1 MPDKKT
7 QGKER
12 TRKRKQDGG
21 KKVERKKA
29 DTKKA
34 ETKKAETKK
43 AKGDDDRRGE
53 KKTSVSGPR
62 PFWSG
67 TIAFGLVSLPV
78 GLLPANRS
86 KPVSLRMIDDSGT
99 PLARRYFCEKEERA
113 LTHDQLVRGY
123 EVEKNEFVV
132 IEDRELDELA
142 PEKSQE
148 IDLKRFVALDEI
160 DPMFFERAYFL
171 TPEKGA
177 TKAYRLLASSMEDAG
192 RAGIATFVMRGKEY
206 LIAIVAEKGILRAET
221 LRFHD
226 ELRTPEDVGLP
237 DINDQKADRAQVRA
251 FEKSIEAL
259 TQDQL
264 DREALEDR
272 HSQQI
277 LERVREKLKKGEDV
291 IDAPQAPEDEAE
303 QGGEVIDL
311 MQVLKQSLA
320 RGHSPVTESP
330 PRRKSKAKDS
340 KEAAKKKPS
349 ARKPI
354 RKPRPAAR
362 RQSASGSELA
372 GASRADLYQRAQQ
385 LGIAGRSN
393 MSKEQLI
400 KAIGDVK

>member
-1 MPDKKT
+1 MPDKKK
-7 QGKER
+7 QDKQR
-12 TRKRKQDGG
+12 TRKRKQAGDE
-21 KKVERKKA
+21 KAERKKV
-29 DTKKA
+29 
-34 ETKKAETKK
+34 ETKK
-43 AKGDDDRRGE
+43 AKGDDDRLSE
-53 KKTSVSGPR
+53 KRTSVSGPR

-78 GLLPANRS
+78 GLFPANRA

-99 PLARRYFCEKEERA
+99 PLTRRYFCEKEQRA

-123 EVEKNEFVV
+123 EVEKNEFIV

-177 TKAYRLLASSMEDAG
+177 TKAYRLLARSMEDAG

-221 LRFHD
+221 LRFYD
-226 ELRTPEDVGLP
+226 ELRTPADVGLP
-237 DINDQKADRAQVRA
+237 DINGQKADRVQVRA
-251 FEKSIEAL
+251 FEKSIKAL

-264 DREALEDR
+264 DRETLEDR

-303 QGGEVIDL
+303 QGGEVVDL

-320 RGHSPVTESP
+320 QGHSPVTTSP
-330 PRRKSKAKDS
+330 PKRKSKAKGS
-340 KEAAKKKPS
+340 KRETPKKKPS

-354 RKPRPAAR
+354 RKPRPAAK
-362 RQSASGSELA
+362 RQSAPGGELA
-372 GASRADLYQRAQQ
+372 GVSRAELYQRAQQ

-393 MSKEQLI
+393 MSKDQLI